1 MTMPITDKPPT
12 TNASLVSVDSP
23 ELSLPARRDGSVSS
37 LTISGAGGAVLGVVV
52 LTVDSVVVGAV
63 VEGVERGGLVVDR
76 GADVVLGARV
86 VDGAAVVV
94 VSTELVVLLSVVGVD
109 GSGPPPWARAGVTN
123 TRRNRPAAIANNTP
137 ARIRMSVRSVVTRI
151 SAQPAGVLPGSSP
164 RRERRPT
171 LSLRSR
177 QSASV

>member
-94 VSTELVVLLSVVGVD
+94 VSTELVVLLSVVGVEAFNEYFD
-109 GSGPPPWARAGVTN
+109 GDSGRGLGASFQGWTLL
-123 TRRNRPAAIANNTP
+123 
-137 ARIRMSVRSVVTRI
+137 VTRCLEHLAEGREEPPLTTNI
-151 SAQPAGVLPGSSP
+151 S
-164 RRERRPT
+164 RRR
-171 LSLRSR
+171 
-177 QSASV
+177 